1 MNLVFFL
8 DLFKVI
14 SISNHKRLNFCQ
26 FICWA
31 SDKEVLHKLIHKV
44 ELQANKNQPLYHRL
58 CQK

>member
-1 MNLVFFL
+1 
-8 DLFKVI
+8 LFKVI